1 MDWVII
7 SEIVYALLLIGVG
20 MRVLFDTRSSVKASA
35 YLLLIVLLPLIGIII
50 YLSVG
55 LNYRKYKIYSKK
67 LMTDREQA
75 KNLLEAIHKLKEE
88 NADLFA
94 QQFEAYSG
102 IAEMVFSDNLSL
114 LTRHNRVEVL
124 INGEKKFP
132 SLLES
137 LEQATHHIHIAYYI
151 YENDRI
157 GNQVAELLMRKA
169 AEGVQV
175 RFIYDDF
182 GSSGIRNN
190 LVLKLRESGVEVH
203 PFYEVR
209 FVKLANRLNY
219 RNHRKIVVID
229 GTTAFVGGI
238 NICDKYRND
247 VGNELFWRDTHL
259 KITGEAVW
267 TLQHI
272 FIADW
277 NFCSGQKLELNTR
290 FFLRFFPRF
299 TADDYPEKTWTQ
311 IIASGP
317 DSPHPSIL
325 YSYLQAI
332 HLARKELMITTPYF
346 IPGQEFLS
354 ALKMAALRGVKVQ
367 LLVPGVAD
375 SQFVNAASKS
385 HYEDLLAVGVEIYLY
400 EKGFVHA
407 KTLVCDDQLSVVGTA
422 NLDHRSFDLNFEVNA
437 MVFDEQITAALK
449 NAFME
454 DLAVSRRITL
464 ENWQE
469 RSFVIQFIEKLIRLF
484 APLL

>member
-1 MDWVII
+1 MNWVLI
-7 SEIVYALLLIGVG
+7 SEIIYVLLLIGVG
-20 MRVLFDTRSSVKASA
+20 LRILFDTRSSVKTSA
-35 YLLLIVLLPLIGIII
+35 YLLLIVVVPIIGMII
-50 YLSVG
+50 YLSFG
-55 LNYRKYKIYSKK
+55 LNYRKYVIYSKK
-67 LMTDREQA
+67 LTTDRQQA
-75 KNLLEAIHKLKEE
+75 KRVLETVHRMMEE
-88 NADLFA
+88 NADLFE
-94 QQFEAYSG
+94 QYHERYHG
-102 IAEMVFSDNLSL
+102 LAEMSFSDNFSL
-114 LTRHNRVEVL
+114 LTRNNRAEVL
-124 INGEKKFP
+124 INGEQKFP

-137 LEQATHHIHIAYYI
+137 LEKARHHIHIAYYI
-151 YENDRI
+151 YEDDRI
-157 GNQVAELLMRKA
+157 GNEVAELLIRKA

-190 LVLKLRESGVEVH
+190 IAPKLRENGVEAY

-219 RNHRKIVVID
+219 RNHRKIVVVD
-229 GTTAFVGGI
+229 GSTGYVGGI

-247 VGNELFWRDTHL
+247 QGEELYWRDTHL

-277 NFCSGQKLELNTR
+277 NFCCGQPLELDTK
-290 FFLRFFPRF
+290 FFPRF
-299 TADDYPEKTWTQ
+299 ASADFPHKTWTQ

-332 HLARKELMITTPYF
+332 HLTQDELLITTPYF
-346 IPGQEFLS
+346 VPGQEFLS
-354 ALKMAALRGVKVQ
+354 ALKMAALRGVSIK

-385 HYEDLLAVGVEIYLY
+385 HYEDLLAVGVEVYLY

-407 KTLVCDDQLSVVGTA
+407 KTLVSDDQLAVIGTA

-437 MVFDEQITAALK
+437 MLFDEAVATDLK
-449 NAFME
+449 NAFLE
-454 DLAVSRRITL
+454 DIASARRIDY
-464 ENWQE
+464 EEWKN
-469 RSFVIQFIEKLIRLF
+469 RSFFVRFLEKLIRLF

>member
-1 MDWVII
+1 MDWII
-7 SEIVYALLLIGVG
+7 LSEIIYALLLVGVS
-20 MRVLFDTRSSVKASA
+20 MRVLFDTRSPVKTSA
-35 YLLLIVLLPLIGIII
+35 YLLLIIVLPIIGMII

-55 LNYRKYKIYSKK
+55 LNYRKYIIYSKK
-67 LMTDREQA
+67 LTSDRELA
-75 KNLLEAIHKLKEE
+75 KTVLETVYKLKEE
-88 NADLFA
+88 NADLFS
-94 QQFEAYSG
+94 QRFEQYQG
-102 IAEMVFSDNLSL
+102 ITEMLFSDNLSL
-114 LTRHNRVEVL
+114 LTQYNQAEVL
-124 INGEKKFP
+124 FNGEQKFP
-132 SLLES
+132 ALLHSLQ
-137 LEQATHHIHIAYYI
+137 QAKHHIHIAYYI
-151 YENDRI
+151 YENDQI
-157 GNQVAELLMRKA
+157 GNQVADILIRKA

-182 GSSGIRNN
+182 GSSDIRNN
-190 LVLKLRESGVEVH
+190 IVPKLRANGVEAY

-229 GTTAFVGGI
+229 GKSAFVGGI
-238 NICDKYRND
+238 NICDKYS
-247 VGNELFWRDTHL
+247 NETNHELYWRDTHL
-259 KITGEAVW
+259 KITGQAVW

-277 NFCSGQKLELNTR
+277 NFCSGQKLEITAQLFNR
-290 FFLRFFPRF
+290 FSPTDF
-299 TADDYPEKTWTQ
+299 AHNTWTQ

-332 HLARKELMITTPYF
+332 HLARKELLITTPYF

-354 ALKMAALRGVKVQ
+354 ALKMAALRGVDVI
-367 LLVPGVAD
+367 LLVPGVSD

-385 HYEDLLAVGVEIYLY
+385 HYEDLLAVGVKIYLY

-407 KTLVCDDQLSVVGTA
+407 KTMVCDDQLSVIGTA

-437 MVFDEQITAALK
+437 MLFDEKIATDLKAAFQEDLTAARQLSYEAWK
-449 NAFME
+449 
-454 DLAVSRRITL
+454 
-464 ENWQE
+464 E
-469 RSFVIQFIEKLIRLF
+469 RSVITQFLEKLIRLF